1 MKIEQIPLRDEAEN
15 CRRMALV
22 YLGKPEATLLIR
34 TAKAFEELAEQEDR
48 SRFEWDAFAKES

>member
-1 MKIEQIPLRDEAEN
+1 MKIDQIALREEAEN

-34 TAKAFEELAEQEDR
+34 TAKAFEELADQEDR
-48 SRFEWDAFAKES
+48 SRFKWAPFAMES